1 MTSQNRIFKFKHLL
15 IKVKNQLQVTAKSVK
30 QKLLKMV
37 DIQKKSNFI
46 FLINWIL
53 KTGVAKK
60 RSIYNKSAD
69 YLVIK
74 YNSHVVMLHLFLSF
88 SFSKMS
94 SVLLCIL
101 TILRNFCIMF
111 FALSQSWFFTFISKC
126 KYAILT
132 SKESKILHVFFYL
145 FSWNISQYNF
155 TQGFI
160 LSKIFSILY
169 TLICTLHNL
178 KF

>member
-1 MTSQNRIFKFKHLL
+1 M
-15 IKVKNQLQVTAKSVK
+15 
-30 QKLLKMV
+30 
-37 DIQKKSNFI
+37 
-46 FLINWIL
+46 NWII

-94 SVLLCIL
+94 LVLLCIL
-101 TILRNFCIMF
+101 TILRIFCIMF

-132 SKESKILHVFFYL
+132 SKKSKILHLFFIC
-145 FSWNISQYNF
+145 FHGDISQYNF
-155 TQGFI
+155 TGFYFKQNF
-160 LSKIFSILY
+160 LNFVHPNVY
-169 TLICTLHNL
+169 V
-178 KF
+178 FF